1 MRVQKHAGWRGPAR
15 PYCVRLR
22 KPIYA
27 WRMEFVLTDRQ
38 TEVQRRA
45 REFAVSTLAPVAVE
59 LDRKGV
65 IPPEIISAVAD
76 QGLLGCES
84 DFVAYVAALIEI
96 SKEWA
101 SLAAVISVHNSLV
114 CCPISRF
121 GTPEQKKTYLSM
133 ITERKQL
140 GCYAFAE
147 PLAGSDAGAIRTTA
161 VADGDY
167 FVLNGHKRFVTSG
180 RQARVAIVYALT
192 DASKG
197 RDGLSAFIVD
207 TYTPGFSVGET
218 TEMLGLRGSEAVDV
232 ILKDCRVPASNL
244 LGGLNQ
250 GFTVARAVVEG
261 GRIDIAAQAIGIG
274 RACLEQ
280 SIAKAK
286 DRRQFGRPIAE
297 FEAIQWMVADMS
309 TEIDAATL
317 LTFRAASI
325 RARNPDDSR
334 LTMAAAMAKLFASEA
349 ANRAAYNAL
358 QIFGGHGYLTEYPV
372 ERYFR
377 DARAMTL
384 YEETSE
390 IQRLVIERELAK

>member
-1 MRVQKHAGWRGPAR
+1 MDFALNEHQ
-15 PYCVRLR
+15 L
-22 KPIYA
+22 
-27 WRMEFVLTDRQ
+27 
-38 TEVQRRA
+38 EVQRRA
-45 REFAVSTLAPVAVE
+45 RDYAVSTLASVTAE
-59 LDRKGV
+59 LDRKGI
-65 IPPEIISAVAD
+65 IPPEIIRDVAD
-76 QGLLGCES
+76 LGLLGCEL
-84 DFVAYVAALIEI
+84 DFVAYVAGLIEI

-114 CCPISRF
+114 CHPIARF
-121 GTPEQKKTYLSM
+121 GDAGQKQTYLSM
-133 ITERKQL
+133 LTDRKQL

-161 VADGDY
+161 VADGGD

-180 RQARVAIVYALT
+180 RQARIAIIYALT
-192 DASKG
+192 DPSKG

-207 TYTPGFSVGET
+207 TYTPGFSVGDT
-218 TEMLGLRGSEAVDV
+218 NEMLGLRASEAVDV
-232 ILKDCRVPASNL
+232 ILTDCRVPARNL

-250 GFTVARAVVEG
+250 GFAIARAVVEG
-261 GRIDIAAQAIGIG
+261 GRIDIAAQAVGIG
-274 RACLEQ
+274 KACLEQ

-309 TEIDAATL
+309 TEIDAALL
-317 LTFRAASI
+317 LTLRAAAI
-325 RARNPDDSR
+325 RARNADDR
-334 LTMAAAMAKLFASEA
+334 GLTKAAAMAKLFASEA

-358 QIFGGHGYLTEYPV
+358 QIFGGHGYLTEFPV

-390 IQRLVIERELAK
+390 IERLVIERELAK

>member
-1 MRVQKHAGWRGPAR
+1 MDFALTEHQQQVLDKARG
-15 PYCVRLR
+15 
-22 KPIYA
+22 
-27 WRMEFVLTDRQ
+27 FV
-38 TEVQRRA
+38 A
-45 REFAVSTLAPVAVE
+45 STLEPVAAD

-65 IPPEIISAVAD
+65 IPPEIVRGVAD
-76 QGLLGCES
+76 LGLLGCEH
-84 DFVAYVAALIEI
+84 DFVAYVGALIEI
-96 SKEWA
+96 SKAWA

-114 CCPISRF
+114 CYPISRF
-121 GTPEQKKTYLSM
+121 GNQDQKARYLPM

-140 GCYAFAE
+140 GCYGFAE

-161 VADGDY
+161 VADGDH

-180 RQARVAIVYALT
+180 RQARLAIIYALT
-192 DASKG
+192 DSSKG

-218 TEMLGLRGSEAVDV
+218 NEMLGLRASEAVDV
-232 ILKDCRVPASNL
+232 ILADCRVPAGNL

-250 GFTVARAVVEG
+250 GFAIARAVVEG
-261 GRIDIAAQAIGIG
+261 GRIDIAAQAVGIG
-274 RACLEQ
+274 EACLGQ

-309 TEIDAATL
+309 TEIDAARL
-317 LTFRAASI
+317 LTLRAAGI
-325 RARNPDDSR
+325 RAKNPDDSG

-349 ANRAAYNAL
+349 SNRAAYNAL
-358 QIFGGHGYLTEYPV
+358 QIFGGHGYLTEFPV
-372 ERYFR
+372 ERYYR

-390 IQRLVIERELAK
+390 IERLVIERELAK

>member
-1 MRVQKHAGWRGPAR
+1 MDFALSEHQ
-15 PYCVRLR
+15 L
-22 KPIYA
+22 
-27 WRMEFVLTDRQ
+27 
-38 TEVQRRA
+38 EVQQKA
-45 REFAVSTLAPVAVE
+45 HEFATSTIAPVAAD
-59 LDRKGV
+59 LDRSGA
-65 IPPEIISAVAD
+65 IPPSIIGEVAD
-76 QGLLGCES
+76 LGLLGCEL
-84 DFVAYVAALIEI
+84 DFVAYVSALIEI

-114 CCPISRF
+114 CYPISRF
-121 GTPEQKKTYLSM
+121 GDAEQKKKYLPM
-133 ITERKQL
+133 LRERKQL

-147 PLAGSDAGAIRTTA
+147 PSAGSDAGAIRTTA
-161 VADGDY
+161 DAEGED

-180 RQARVAIVYALT
+180 RQARVAIIYALT
-192 DASKG
+192 DPSKG

-218 TEMLGLRGSEAVDV
+218 NEMLGLRGSEAVDV

-244 LGGLNQ
+244 LGGLNE
-250 GFTVARAVVEG
+250 GFAIARAVVEG
-261 GRIDIAAQAIGIG
+261 GRIDIAAQAVGIG
-274 RACLEQ
+274 EACLEQ

-286 DRRQFGRPIAE
+286 DRQQFGRPISE
-297 FEAIQWMVADMS
+297 FEAIQWMIADMS
-309 TEIDAATL
+309 TEIDAARL
-317 LTFRAASI
+317 LTYRAAAI
-325 RARNPDDSR
+325 RAANPGDNR

-390 IQRLVIERELAK
+390 IERLVIERELEKR